1 MQATNGLHIFILPFM
16 GLEQE
21 IKQQAFRND
30 FQKATINLLFTH
42 NWLETKLSEFF
53 RQYDLTM
60 RQYNVLRILKGQYP
74 QPISTAGLR
83 DRMLDKMS
91 DTSRIVDRLYKKGLL
106 QRRTCKRD
114 KRLVD
119 IVLSDQGLELLKQL
133 EGSVG
138 HLDNFLRKLSPD
150 EASQLNYLL
159 DKIRDQ

>member
-1 MQATNGLHIFILPFM
+1 M

-21 IKQQAFRND
+21 IKQHSFRND
-30 FQKATINLLFTH
+30 YQKATVNLLYTH

-53 RQYDLTM
+53 SQFDLTP

-74 QPISTAGLR
+74 HPISTAGLR
-83 DRMLDKMS
+83 ERMLDKMS
-91 DTSRIVDRLYKKGLL
+91 DVSRIVDRLYKKGLL
-106 QRRTCKRD
+106 QRRTCERD

-119 IVLSDQGLELLKQL
+119 IVLSKKGKQL
-133 EGSVG
+133 MKELESNVDQ
-138 HLDNFLRKLSPD
+138 LDSYLHKLSSE